1 MDNTAYVAKTP
12 IPRVY
17 HVGMTENGRHPKE
30 RFKDPDYRGK
40 LPYVPQLLKAF
51 RTGNL
56 RDEPIH
62 VDIVKHPLFSN
73 QKDHVDI
80 SSDEIFLGDKSLSEE
95 ECDALIVKIVADSI
109 RYHTSDCRERLAPF
123 LPRFGQEDAIKE
135 ITDIL
140 LKNSKCLFAG
150 YNLCLRFPYVSFIIL
165 YISKGT

>member
-17 HVGMTENGRHPKE
+17 HVGMTENGRHPKK
-30 RFKDPDYRGK
+30 RFKDKDYRGK
-40 LPYVPQLLKAF
+40 LPYIPQLLKAF

-80 SSDEIFLGDKSLSEE
+80 SSD
-95 ECDALIVKIVADSI
+95 
-109 RYHTSDCRERLAPF
+109 
-123 LPRFGQEDAIKE
+123 
-135 ITDIL
+135 
-140 LKNSKCLFAG
+140 
-150 YNLCLRFPYVSFIIL
+150 
-165 YISKGT
+165 